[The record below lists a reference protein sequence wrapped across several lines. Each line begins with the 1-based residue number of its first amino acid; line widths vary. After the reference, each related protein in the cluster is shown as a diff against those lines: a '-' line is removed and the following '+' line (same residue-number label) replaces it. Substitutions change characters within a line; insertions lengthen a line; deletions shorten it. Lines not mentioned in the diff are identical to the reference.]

1 MDKIIDLIQIVL
13 VVIATILVGLMAIG
27 SLVCGWHIISQ
38 VITVLMFV
46 LCLIMSWGL
55 VVDYKENYY
64 A

>member
-64 A
+64 E